1 MTGSD
6 WQGYRLVPEDVWFF
20 RDGRPSVAGAD
31 HYLRSIFPP
40 FPSTLYGL
48 IRTQK
53 LFDRDVDLASLS
65 RARWPSLGEKVRN
78 EVGEWG
84 EYGTLRMRGPWLL
97 DGDEIRLPAPL
108 DLRLQIDRQSGEEH
122 VETVVRLLP
131 SERKP
136 RARNWSH
143 ELTPMEPCVEKGGR
157 LEEWS
162 TPKGKKDPESSAGWF
177 LTLDGMST
185 WLAGGI
191 PSTGQFVSSRQLWTS
206 EVRTGVGLDG
216 NRRQHAEHQLYTFGF
231 IRLHK
236 KVSLGFELSGG
247 TLTAGKFARFGGENR
262 AAAIESAPLLSEK
275 VRQMDISPTQ
285 DVGCTAVAVT
295 PALFPSG
302 SLPHGKSI
310 ESAVVPGAILAGGWD
325 LANDRPKPLQ
335 RAVPAGSVYYMKEQ
349 PQSIIES
356 WPDKTEEGYGLMLI
370 GRQPRRN
377 HG

>member
-1 MTGSD
+1 MTAVD
-6 WQGYRLVPEDVWFF
+6 WQGYRLIPEDVWFF

-53 LFDRDVDLASLS
+53 LLDGDVDLVSLS
-65 RARWPSLGEKVRN
+65 RTRWPSLNENVRK

-84 EYGTLRMRGPWLL
+84 QYGTLRMRGPWLL
-97 DGDEIRLPAPL
+97 EGDDIRLPAPL
-108 DLRLQIDRQSGEEH
+108 DLRLKIDRRSGEENI
-122 VETVVRLLP
+122 TAVVRLIP
-131 SERKP
+131 SEKKP
-136 RARNWSH
+136 HLSNWSH
-143 ELTPMEPCVEKGGR
+143 NLTPMEPYVDDGGR
-157 LEEWS
+157 VKQWS
-162 TPKGKKDPESSAGWF
+162 TRKDEKDPESSAGWF

-191 PSTGQFVSSRQLWTS
+191 PSRDQFVSGQKLWTS
-206 EVRTGVGLDG
+206 EVRTGVGLDR
-216 NRRQHAEHQLYTFGF
+216 NRRHHAEHQLYTFGF

-236 KVSLGFELSGG
+236 NVSLGFELSGG
-247 TLTAGKFARFGGENR
+247 TLTTGKFARFGGENR

-275 VRQMDISPTQ
+275 VRQMSTSHPPN
-285 DVGCTAVAVT
+285 GCTAVSIT
-295 PALFPSG
+295 PALFPGG
-302 SLPHGKSI
+302 SRPDGKSI

-325 LANDRPKPLQ
+325 LANDGPKPLL
-335 RAVPAGSVYYMKEQ
+335 RAVPPGSVYYMKEQ

-356 WPDKTEEGYGLMLI
+356 WPDKTEEGFGLMLI
-370 GRQPRRN
+370 GRQARRN